1 MRTSIPTPAPDTVVL
16 LGYYGPG
23 DGGGGIFSW
32 NPTSVATDDGG
43 LVIRPEWVTGSGRWQ
58 RHFDH
63 TVSVRWFGAFASP
76 GQPGAT
82 VYPGP
87 GIGNLQAFQSAIRSL
102 TPDLSP
108 AYYGPRIIVPPGL
121 YEMEGTLNVDR
132 SVTIIGAGGFHAM
145 STSWLRFPAGVDGV
159 CIYRDLPPPDPPP
172 QPPLAQ
178 RPRGDFSKLEGLKIT
193 SHGGVDAGHGIRV
206 NAVCSLADCYIQG
219 FGGNGVHIE
228 AAVPARGANSWKMSN
243 VHIYNCHHGLYV
255 DGPDTNAGNCIGV
268 SVVANSGWGVFDSSF
283 LGNTYIGC
291 HAAGNGLGSYKS
303 DGQNSRSIFLSCYA
317 ESDNPPRPADIVA
330 PALVIGGHV
339 TNSGTAGDIGQLTS
353 GVKTVS
359 PALRVSN
366 ELPLNS
372 SHPTSPPVY
381 GQLGSANV
389 GGTAIEI
396 VSGDD
401 PRPYRLIYN
410 NSTTD
415 ARAGW
420 WEWNWANLGGGS
432 VLAFCHEKA
441 NEWAEKMPQT
451 AKAWLPRGVYLGMP
465 SSRRTADND
474 GRVYVTVGAA
484 PPTTGVWSKGDRVL
498 NNSPEP
504 GHAIR
509 GCAGWICVQGSSV
522 TAPAGAWVPFGTI

>member
-339 TNSGTAGDIGQLTS
+339 TNSGTAGC
-353 GVKTVS
+353 VS
-359 PALRVSN
+359 V
-366 ELPLNS
+366 
-372 SHPTSPPVY
+372 PT
-381 GQLGSANV
+381 
-389 GGTAIEI
+389 
-396 VSGDD
+396 
-401 PRPYRLIYN
+401 
-410 NSTTD
+410 
-415 ARAGW
+415 RAATP
-420 WEWNWANLGGGS
+420 N
-432 VLAFCHEKA
+432 
-441 NEWAEKMPQT
+441 
-451 AKAWLPRGVYLGMP
+451 
-465 SSRRTADND
+465 
-474 GRVYVTVGAA
+474 
-484 PPTTGVWSKGDRVL
+484 
-498 NNSPEP
+498 
-504 GHAIR
+504 
-509 GCAGWICVQGSSV
+509 
-522 TAPAGAWVPFGTI
+522 